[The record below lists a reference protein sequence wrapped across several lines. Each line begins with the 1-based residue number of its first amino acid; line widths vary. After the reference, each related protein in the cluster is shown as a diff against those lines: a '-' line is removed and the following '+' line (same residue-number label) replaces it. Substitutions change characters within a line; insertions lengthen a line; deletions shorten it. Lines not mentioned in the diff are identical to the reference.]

1 MNFLFKK
8 KESNNLKSIRNLKR
22 EFPFFIY
29 DLRSDFCKSKFN
41 LNSSKLHSKIL
52 HKVLYK
58 LFIHNDDL
66 SKNLANS
73 YYNNKKLIFPL
84 PRIWLNII
92 EKKKNKS

>member
-41 LNSSKLHSKIL
+41 LNSSKLPSKIL
-52 HKVLYK
+52 HQVLYK

-84 PRIWLNII
+84 PRIWL
-92 EKKKNKS
+92 